1 MCCGAGSRPA
11 RPTEFVLGAIPDGRL
26 RQDARRAGGAGRR
39 HERHLAF
46 NTQPLRKR
54 AAIVAAGPLTNLLLA
69 VVLYAMVNWSGVEQP
84 RALLSSP
91 VAGSLAAQAGLVG
104 GELVVQA
111 GFDGD
116 EPQAVVS
123 FEDLRW
129 MLAQGALKQRDVM
142 LVVGAPGGGEATREI
157 MLRLSESDTQDVDA
171 QLFRRIGIVGPL
183 AGRCWVM

>member
-1 MCCGAGSRPA
+1 MR
-11 RPTEFVLGAIPDGRL
+11 I
-26 RQDARRAGGAGRR
+26 
-39 HERHLAF
+39 
-46 NTQPLRKR
+46 
-54 AAIVAAGPLTNLLLA
+54 
-69 VVLYAMVNWSGVEQP
+69 VNWSGVEQP
-84 RALLSSP
+84 RAILSSP
-91 VAGSLAAQAGLVG
+91 VPGSLAAQAGVVG

-171 QLFRRIGIVGPL
+171 QLFRRIGIVGPIDP
-183 AGRCWVM
+183 ARCWVM